1 MTKLTLKHRLFLGL
15 ALCLA
20 YAAAL
25 MVGMVLFGDTTK
37 GSP

>member
-1 MTKLTLKHRLFLGL
+1 MVTLTPKHRFFLGL

-25 MVGMVLFGDTTK
+25 MVGMCLFGDK
-37 GSP
+37 PK